1 MRADRLLSIL
11 LLLQVHRR
19 MTAHVLASR
28 LEVSERTIY
37 RDMEA
42 LSMAGVPVTMERGIG
57 GGCVLLE
64 TFQTNL
70 TGLNEAEVQTLFLS
84 NPTRLLDDLGLHD
97 ASKAALIKL
106 LASLPSVA
114 RRDAEYV
121 RQRICIDSAG
131 WHGTKDVV
139 PTLPVLQEAIW
150 QERKLCF
157 TYPKSSGVVERVVNP
172 LGLVAKGNMWY
183 FVAAID
189 DDIRNY
195 RVSRIQEARITDEP
209 CVRPENFDLAIHWA
223 QSSFQFIA
231 SLPRYP
237 TVLRMTTDALP
248 YIDSIGR
255 YVRVEETS
263 TPDDESWVTLHILF
277 ETETAACGYVLA
289 FGAQVEV
296 VEPSTLRERVI
307 QIAENVVD
315 FYHKR
320 EMDM

>member
-19 MTAHVLASR
+19 MTAHTLASR

-84 NPTRLLDDLGLHD
+84 NPTRLLADLGLQN
-97 ASKAALIKL
+97 ASEAALIKL
-106 LASLPSVA
+106 LASLPTVA

-121 RQRICIDSAG
+121 RQRIYIDSAG

-139 PTLPVLQEAIW
+139 PTLPILQEAIW

-157 TYPKSSGVVERVVNP
+157 TYPKSDGVVERIVNP

-183 FVAAID
+183 FVAGID
-189 DDIRNY
+189 GDIRNY
-195 RVSRIQEARITDEP
+195 RVSRIQEARILDEF
-209 CVRPENFDLAIHWA
+209 CVRPETFDLAQHWE
-223 QSSFQFIA
+223 QSSSHFIA
-231 SLPRYP
+231 NLPRYP
-237 TVLRMTTDALP
+237 TILRMTTEALP
-248 YIDSIGR
+248 SIDSVGR
-255 YVRVEETS
+255 YVRVEQTS
-263 TPDDESWVTLHILF
+263 TPDEDGWVTLHVLF
-277 ETETAACGYVLA
+277 ETEIAACGYVLA
-289 FGAQVEV
+289 FGSQVEV
-296 VEPSTLRERVI
+296 VEPNALREQVI
-307 QIAENVVD
+307 QLAESVVA
-315 FYHKR
+315 FYHKNR
-320 EMDM
+320 TFV